1 MRTAEVVIV
10 GGGVIGVSI
19 AYHLAR
25 RGARG
30 VLLLEREARLGTGST
45 GACAG
50 GFRYQF
56 SSETNIRLSQLS
68 IPALLRFREEVGFP
82 LTLHQDGYLFLLTR
96 EADVSLFRQSLALQ
110 RRLGVPVQWLTPE
123 EAGALIPGLDV
134 TDVLAASYGP
144 ADGIADPA
152 GVTQGYATAAR
163 RLGVQVEAGSEVGGI
178 RVEGGRVRG
187 VRTRRETISA
197 PVVVNAAGPWA
208 GQVARLAGVRLPVR
222 PSRRHVVTTRPFPG
236 APPRHTLVI
245 EFASTFYFHRE
256 SGGLLFG
263 MSREEPD
270 GFDTSVDPHFLPQ
283 ILAVG
288 LRRFPSLGDAELG
301 RSWAGLYEMTP
312 DAHPILGEAV
322 ELPGFFLANGFSGH
336 GFQHAPAVGLLLSE
350 TILDG
355 KATTLDISPLGP
367 GRFAEGP
374 VTAERHVV

>member
-1 MRTAEVVIV
+1 MRTAEIIVI
-10 GGGVIGVSI
+10 GGGVVGVSI

-30 VLLLEREARLGTGST
+30 VLLLEREAMLGTGST

-56 SSETNIRLSQLS
+56 SSEINVRLSQIS
-68 IPALLRFREEVGFP
+68 IPALLRFREEIGVP
-82 LTLHQDGYLFLLTR
+82 LTLNQDGYLFLLTR
-96 EADVSLFRQSLALQ
+96 EADVSAFRESLALQ
-110 RRLGVPVQWLTPE
+110 RRLTVPVEWLGPE
-123 EAGALIPGLDV
+123 EAAALVPALEV
-134 TDVLAASYGP
+134 RDVLAATYGP

-152 GVTQGYATAAR
+152 GVTQGYAAGAR
-163 RLGVQVEAGSEVGGI
+163 RLGATIETGSEVREI

-187 VRTRRETISA
+187 VRTAREVIAA

-208 GQVARLAGVRLPVR
+208 APVARLAGLELPVR

-236 APPRHTLVI
+236 APSRHTLVI
-245 EFASTFYFHRE
+245 DFASTFYFHRE

-270 GFDTSVDPHFLPQ
+270 GFDTSVDPDFVSR
-283 ILAVG
+283 IVEVG
-288 LRRFPSLGDAELG
+288 LRRFPPLGEAALG

-312 DAHPILGEAV
+312 DAHPILGEAPD
-322 ELPGFFLANGFSGH
+322 LPGFFLANGFSGH

-350 TILDG
+350 AILEG
-355 KATTLDISPLGP
+355 KATTLDIAPLGLA
-367 GRFAEGP
+367 RFAGTA
-374 VTAERHVV
+374 VTPERHVV